1 MLAVWECRLGNF
13 AKAAERI
20 RDTKHPQAQ
29 EFAARNVLQPPS
41 EAETLEAFS
50 RVELR

>member
-1 MLAVWECRLGNF
+1 MLYDF

-20 RDTKHPQAQ
+20 RDTNYPQAQ
-29 EFAARNVLQPPS
+29 EFAARNVLQPSS

-50 RVELR
+50 RIELR